1 VAGTDPVLDK
11 AIQLNDRIEAFLC
24 QEIHDNTNMLQSLG
38 ELTSLF
44 G

>member
-1 VAGTDPVLDK
+1 LHE
-11 AIQLNDRIEAFLC
+11 RIEAFLC
-24 QEIHDNTNMLQSLG
+24 QEIYDNVGMLQSLG